1 MDARALIERRAMSH
15 EELLK
20 LVTVNSHVCGGRPR
34 IRDTRID
41 ISVILDSLA
50 EGLRPDEIIDHFPEL
65 TQKHIRAAAAYAGRL
80 VREQVEDVPTSV

>member
-1 MDARALIERRAMSH
+1 MSH

-20 LVTVNSHVCGGRPR
+20 LVTVNSHVCGGRPC

-50 EGLRPDEIIDHFPEL
+50 EDLRPDEIIDHFPEL
-65 TQKHIRAAAAYAGRL
+65 TAEHIRAAAAYAGRL
-80 VREQVEDVPTSV
+80 VREQVVDATAAV